1 MSPEST
7 ILSTTLN
14 FDFDPEPTNNNILLN
29 MNDSLFKTIEQAER
43 QEASINGRTEQGAAE
58 EVVE

>member
-43 QEASINGRTEQGAAE
+43 QEASINGRTEQSAAE